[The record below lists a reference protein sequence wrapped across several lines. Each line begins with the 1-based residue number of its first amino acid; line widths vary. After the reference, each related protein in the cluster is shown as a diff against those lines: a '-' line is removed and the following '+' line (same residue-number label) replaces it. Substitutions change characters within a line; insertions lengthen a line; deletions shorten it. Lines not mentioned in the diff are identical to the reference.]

1 MTQNKEKND
10 EVKKNPFQDTLNLP
24 HTEFPIRANAA
35 TKEIELLQRWEDEKI
50 SEKTL
55 EKKTNKQSFVLH
67 DGPPYTNGSIH
78 LGHALNKILKD
89 IVCKFNRMKGKYVPF
104 VPGWDC
110 HGLPIE
116 LKVTAELGIEGTI
129 KENKGISEEERA
141 ARVAF
146 KKQCRAYAQKWIEK
160 QREEFKGLGI
170 FGDWNNYY
178 ATMDPAYEAS
188 ILEAFADFVEKGFIT
203 RKGKTISWCG
213 SCQTVLAT
221 AEIEYKDRKDPSTYI
236 LFPLSEETTQE
247 TFPFLVEH
255 HKDIEVSFLI
265 WTTTPWTIPL
275 NRAVVLHP
283 TAPYVVLQG
292 KEPNQ
297 AFIVAK
303 DLADKICL
311 LVGIERKEL
320 AEFDPIVFVGKKVRH
335 PFIDNAVPLIL
346 DDSVLLSD
354 GTACVHSAPGCG
366 PEDYLL
372 GIKNGLEIYSP
383 LSVDGKYLKGILP
396 AELEGISITD
406 GQIWVM
412 RKLAEVGR
420 LFFKNNITHS
430 YPHCWRCRNGLMF
443 RATDQW
449 FCDLNQHDLTAKAV
463 AAVETTSF
471 VPDWGKTR
479 LRAFVENRSE
489 WCISR
494 QRQWGTP
501 IPALLCK
508 VCSWSFMDA
517 DFIRGIA
524 AHVAT
529 DGIEF
534 WDSMTMTEL
543 QRIGLLPKDF
553 ACGECKSSDVSK
565 FVLECDILDVWF
577 DSGVSHYA
585 VLKKNNLLTMPADI
599 YLEGSDQHRG
609 WFQSALLSSVVMND
623 VSPTK
628 LFLTHGYVVD
638 EKGYK
643 MSKSLGN
650 GVDPQDVIKNYSRDI
665 LRLWVASTDFSGDVV
680 ISDKVLKNA
689 AEVYRKIRNTCRFM
703 ASNLYDFDPKQDSV
717 KFEDMLLLDQY
728 ILRQLNVVQT
738 EALQAYD
745 DYHFASVVQ
754 ILNNFCVNNLSAMY
768 LDILKDRLYIEEPKS
783 LLRRS
788 GQTALYHMLSVITKL
803 MAPVLSFLAEEVSD
817 YYEKDKKQSVHLDQ
831 FAEFNVPEN
840 KDTESWE
847 LLEEI
852 REAVLK
858 AIEEKRQAGIV
869 KHSLEAKISLLIDS
883 ASVDGAKILT
893 FMEIIKGRED
903 VTRFFKDWFIVS
915 QVQFDIHSSLN
926 IHAGHMSKTSF
937 GCQECTRA
945 NIIDRSW
952 LTLLAAHAEGEK
964 CQRCWQWHTS
974 DDAQLCERC
983 KNIVM

>member
-35 TKEIELLQRWEDEKI
+35 TKEIELLQRWETEKI
-50 SEKTL
+50 SETTL
-55 EKKTNKQSFVLH
+55 NNAADKKSFVLH
-67 DGPPYTNGSIH
+67 DGPPYANGNIH

-89 IVCKFNRMKGKYVPF
+89 IVCKINRMKGKYVPF

-116 LKVTAELGIEGTI
+116 LKVTTEQGTEGKR
-129 KENKGISEEERA
+129 KENKGITEEERA
-141 ARVAF
+141 ERVAF
-146 KKQCRAYAQKWIEK
+146 KKQCRAYAQQWIEK
-160 QREEFKGLGI
+160 QKEEFKGLGI
-170 FGDWNNYY
+170 FGDWNNPYI
-178 ATMDPAYEAS
+178 TMAPTYEAS

-203 RKGKTISWCG
+203 RKGKTISWCA

-236 LFPLSEETTQE
+236 LFPLSKETTKE

-255 HKDIEVSFLI
+255 HKDIEVNFLI

-292 KEPNQ
+292 KEANQ

-303 DLADKICL
+303 DLADKICT
-311 LVGIERKEL
+311 LVGIEKREL
-320 AEFDPIVFVGKKVRH
+320 AEFDPIVFKGKKVRH
-335 PFIDNAVPLIL
+335 PFIDNEVPLIL

-366 PEDYLL
+366 PDDYLL

-396 AELEGISITD
+396 AELEGTSITD

-420 LFFKNNITHS
+420 LFFKNNITHA
-430 YPHCWRCRNGLMF
+430 YPHCWRCHNGLMF

-449 FCDLNQHDLTAKAV
+449 FCDLNKHDLTTKAV
-463 AAVETTSF
+463 EAVEATSF
-471 VPDWGKTR
+471 VPDWGQTR
-479 LRAFVENRSE
+479 LRSFVENRSE

-501 IPALLCK
+501 IPAILCK
-508 VCSWSFMDA
+508 GCSWTLMDA
-517 DFIRGIA
+517 NFIRGVA
-524 AHVAT
+524 SHVAT

-534 WDSMTMTEL
+534 WDSMTMSEL

-553 ACGECKSSDVSK
+553 ACGDCKSSDMSK
-565 FVLECDILDVWF
+565 FVLERDILDVWF

-585 VLKKNNLLTMPADI
+585 VLKKNKLLTMPADM

-609 WFQSALLSSVVMND
+609 WFQSALLSAVVMHD

-628 LFLTHGYVVD
+628 LFLTHGFLVD

-650 GVDPQDVIKNYSRDI
+650 GVEPNDVIKNYSRDI
-665 LRLWVASTDFSGDVV
+665 LRLWVASTDYSGDVV
-680 ISDKVLKNA
+680 ISDKVLKNT
-689 AEVYRKIRNTCRFM
+689 AEVYRKIRNTFRFM
-703 ASNLYDFDPKQDSV
+703 ASNLYDFDSKQDSV
-717 KFEDMLLLDQY
+717 PFEDMLLLDQY
-728 ILRQLNVVQT
+728 ILRQLNVAQAEV
-738 EALQAYD
+738 LQAYNE
-745 DYHFASVVQ
+745 YHFASAVQ
-754 ILNNFCVNNLSAMY
+754 IVNNFCVNNLSAMY
-768 LDILKDRLYIEEPKS
+768 LDILKDRLYIEAPKS

-788 GQTALYHMLSVITKL
+788 GQTALHHMLTVLTRL
-803 MAPVLSFLAEEVSD
+803 MAPVLSFLSEEVSD
-817 YYEKDKKQSVHLDQ
+817 YYEKNKTQSVHLDQ
-831 FAEFNVPEN
+831 FSEVSVLLEYD
-840 KDTESWE
+840 KEGWE
-847 LLEEI
+847 LLDAI
-852 REAVLK
+852 RTVMLK
-858 AIEEKRQAGIV
+858 AIEDKRQAGVV
-869 KHSLEAKISLLIDS
+869 KHSLEAKVSLLIDS
-883 ASVDGAKILT
+883 GSVEGSKLLA
-893 FMEIIKGRED
+893 FMETVKARED
-903 VTRFFKDWFIVS
+903 VVRFFKDWFIVS
-915 QVQFDIHSSLN
+915 QVEFDIHSSLKV
-926 IHAGHMSKTSF
+926 HAAHVSEEGRQCEDCAQVAKS
-937 GCQECTRA
+937 
-945 NIIDRSW
+945 SW
-952 LTLLAAHAEGEK
+952 LTVMANHADGEK

-974 DDAQLCERC
+974 GDAQLCGRC
-983 KNIVM
+983 KLIVG